1 MKKWIRITLQI
12 LLYIMSHGVLVLS
25 DLFPNSTLGII
36 VVSVLYCI
44 STYYLWRKT
53 TINTMVV
60 SIIILLIL
68 EFIMINGY
76 DGIGIKNK
84 SEIHFK
90 SMVNWLPP
98 LLMVVTILTLI
109 IRHLFKKKENEK
121 LNIL

>member
-1 MKKWIRITLQI
+1 
-12 LLYIMSHGVLVLS
+12 
-25 DLFPNSTLGII
+25 
-36 VVSVLYCI
+36 
-44 STYYLWRKT
+44 
-53 TINTMVV
+53 
-60 SIIILLIL
+60 
-68 EFIMINGY
+68 MINGY